1 MKDALGAFSGSGE
14 GAMKSDCCKVL
25 RDNAAESPIKARC
38 RCFFLQTPDHV
49 TAYTFLPRQFDK
61 PYTEHG
67 CVVFEAVR

>member
-25 RDNAAESPIKARC
+25 RDDAAESPSKARC
-38 RCFFLQTPDHV
+38 RCFLCKHPITWL
-49 TAYTFLPRQFDK
+49 YTRQFDK